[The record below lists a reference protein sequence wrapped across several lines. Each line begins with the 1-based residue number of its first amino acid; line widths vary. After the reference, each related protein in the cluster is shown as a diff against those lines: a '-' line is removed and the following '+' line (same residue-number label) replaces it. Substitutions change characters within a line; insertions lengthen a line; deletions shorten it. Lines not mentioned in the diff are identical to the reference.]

1 MRKYIRMNSS
11 NNSKSYEYLQKAH
24 NHHNKVE
31 KQFEIENDTE
41 RRPFSILSY
50 KSETRAPTHAP
61 LDHHHRYIEKNKSI
75 DHQFETQSLTPSS
88 LSQQECHL
96 KKTTLAVKSV
106 CANSSFPATKFE
118 IKEESKKRKHE
129 VFEKARIEKEI
140 EERENREKGEKLQR
154 QKERLE
160 KEEREKRTNLQRLIR
175 EREAHLAMIEKV
187 KQEVDHSDQNHK
199 YFLELEKLCGY
210 KQSCQYDGRNS
221 KMHNYSSSNILFGT
235 PLKKLGLFLK
245 NDEEKEF
252 EEEEEN
258 LNLQN

>member
-1 MRKYIRMNSS
+1 MMRRNMRVNSS

-24 NHHNKVE
+24 NHNKVG

-41 RRPFSILSY
+41 RPLSILSY
-50 KSETRAPTHAP
+50 ESKTRAPTHA
-61 LDHHHRYIEKNKSI
+61 LLNHHHHRYIEKNKRI
-75 DHQFETQSLTPSS
+75 NYQLETQSLTPSS
-88 LSQQECHL
+88 LFRQECYL
-96 KKTTLAVKSV
+96 KKTTLAAKSA
-106 CANSSFPATKFE
+106 CANSSFAATKFE
-118 IKEESKKRKHE
+118 IKGESKKRPRE
-129 VFEKARIEKEI
+129 VFESARIEKEI
-140 EERENREKGEKLQR
+140 EEREKREGEKLQR
-154 QKERLE
+154 QKERQE
-160 KEEREKRTNLQRLIR
+160 KEEREKRANLQRLIR

-210 KQSCQYDGRNS
+210 KQSCRYNRRNS
-221 KMHNYSSSNILFGT
+221 EMHTYSSSNILFGM